1 MKIALIL
8 VAAGKGKRVGGKTPK
23 QFQKI
28 HGKPLLAYTLEKF
41 TKIKELTEIVIAV
54 PPGKEKWAAKLLTPA
69 LKKFRKVEF
78 VAGGKT
84 RQESVFNALQCLS
97 DSITHVLVHDGVR
110 PFVNP
115 KKVAELLQMLATEDA
130 VILASPA
137 TDTVKL
143 AALRLRSRSG
153 PDGPSGPMA
162 GFSTSNA
169 VAETL
174 DRHKIFLAETP
185 QGFKKEVLLQA
196 HLEAQK
202 KGFTFSD
209 DSALVEAT
217 GRRVAIC
224 PSDGK
229 NLKITSPEDFALVR
243 LLLPKR

>member
-1 MKIALIL
+1 MTVGLIL
-8 VAAGKGKRVGGKTPK
+8 VAAGEGKRIGGKTSK
-23 QFQKI
+23 QFVKI

-41 TKIKELTEIVIAV
+41 AKVKKIYEVVIAV
-54 PPGKEKWAAKLLTPA
+54 PPGKEKQAAKPLGSA
-69 LKKFRKVEF
+69 LKKFRRVAF
-78 VAGGKT
+78 VSGGKT

-110 PFVNP
+110 PFVNS
-115 KKVAELLQMLATEDA
+115 KKVAELIGMLATEEA

-137 TDTVKL
+137 TDTVKR
-143 AALRLRSRSG
+143 AA
-153 PDGPSGPMA
+153 
-162 GFSTSNA
+162 SNA

-174 DRHKIFLAETP
+174 DRRQIFLAETP
-185 QGFKKEVLLQA
+185 QGFKKELLLSA

-202 KGFTFSD
+202 KRFTFSD
-209 DSALVEAT
+209 DSALVEAL

-229 NLKITSPEDFALVR
+229 NLKITSPADLALAR

>member
-1 MKIALIL
+1 MKIALII
-8 VAAGKGKRVGGKTPK
+8 VAAGEGKRVGGKTPK

-28 HGKPLLAYTLEKF
+28 HAKPLLAYTLERF
-41 TKIKELTEIVIAV
+41 TRVKELAEVVIAV
-54 PPGKEKWAAKLLTPA
+54 PAGKEKWAEKLLAPT
-69 LKKFRKVEF
+69 LKKFRKIEF

-84 RQESVFNALQCLS
+84 RQESVFNALQSLS
-97 DSITHVLVHDGVR
+97 DAVTHVLVHDGVR

-115 KKVAELLQMLATEDA
+115 KKVAELIGMLKTEEA

-137 TDTVKL
+137 TDTVKRV
-143 AALRLRSRSG
+143 A
-153 PDGPSGPMA
+153 
-162 GFSTSNA
+162 SNI

-174 DRHKIFLAETP
+174 DRRQIFLAETP
-185 QGFKKEVLLQA
+185 QGFKKEILLQA

-209 DSALVEAT
+209 DSALVEVL

-229 NLKITSPEDFALVR
+229 NLKITGPAELALAR
-243 LLLPKR
+243 LVLPKR

>member
-1 MKIALIL
+1 MTVGLIL
-8 VAAGKGKRVGGKTPK
+8 VAAGEGKRAGGKTPK
-23 QFQKI
+23 QFFKI
-28 HGKPLLAYTLEKF
+28 YGKPLLAYSLEKF
-41 TKIKELTEIVIAV
+41 AQVKGIAEVVLAV
-54 PPGKEKWAAKLLTPA
+54 PTGKEKWAAKLLAPF
-69 LKKFRKVEF
+69 LKKFPKVEF

-84 RQESVFNALQCLS
+84 RQESVFNALQRLS
-97 DSITHVLVHDGVR
+97 DSVTHVLVHDGVR

-115 KKVAELLQMLATEDA
+115 QKVTELIGMLATEEA

-137 TDTVKL
+137 TDTVKR
-143 AALRLRSRSG
+143 AAPR
-153 PDGPSGPMA
+153 PSS

-174 DRHKIFLAETP
+174 DRRTIFLAETP
-185 QGFKKEVLLQA
+185 QGFKKEVLMEA

-209 DSALVEAT
+209 DSALVEAL

-229 NLKITSPEDFALVR
+229 NLKITSPADLALAR

>member
-8 VAAGKGKRVGGKTPK
+8 VAAGEGKRVGGKTPK

-28 HGKPLLAYTLEKF
+28 HGKPLLAYSLERF
-41 TKIKELTEIVIAV
+41 TKIKDLAEVVLAV
-54 PPGKEKWAAKLLTPA
+54 PHGKEKWAAKLLKLP
-69 LKKFRKVEF
+69 LKRFRKVEF

-84 RQESVFNALQCLS
+84 RQESVFNALQRLS

-110 PFVNP
+110 PFVNS
-115 KKVAELLQMLATEDA
+115 KKVAELIGMLKTEEA

-137 TDTVKL
+137 TDTVKRV
-143 AALRLRSRSG
+143 APRLRSRSG

-174 DRHKIFLAETP
+174 NRREIFLAETP
-185 QGFKKEVLLQA
+185 QGFKKEILLQA

-224 PSDGK
+224 PNDGK
-229 NLKITSPEDFALVR
+229 NLKITGPADLALAR
-243 LLLPKR
+243 LLLPK

>member
-1 MKIALIL
+1 VKIGLIL
-8 VAAGKGKRVGGKTPK
+8 VAAGEGKRVGGKTSK

-28 HGKPLLAYTLEKF
+28 HGKPLLAYTLERF
-41 TKIKELTEIVIAV
+41 TRVKELAEVVIAV
-54 PPGKEKWAAKLLTPA
+54 PAGKEKWAEKLMAPT
-69 LKKFRKVEF
+69 LKKFRKIEF

-84 RQESVFNALQCLS
+84 RQESVFNALQSLS
-97 DSITHVLVHDGVR
+97 DAITHVLVHDGVR

-115 KKVAELLQMLATEDA
+115 KKVAELIVMLKSEDA

-137 TDTVKL
+137 TDTVKRV
-143 AALRLRSRSG
+143 A
-153 PDGPSGPMA
+153 
-162 GFSTSNA
+162 SNI

-174 DRHKIFLAETP
+174 DRHTIFLAETP
-185 QGFKKEVLLQA
+185 QGFKKEILLQA

-209 DSALVEAT
+209 DSALVEVL

-229 NLKITSPEDFALVR
+229 NLKITGPAELALAR
-243 LLLPKR
+243 LVLPKH

>member
-1 MKIALIL
+1 MKIGLIL
-8 VAAGKGKRVGGKTPK
+8 VAAGEGKRVGGKTSK

-28 HGKPLLAYTLEKF
+28 HGKLLLAYTLERF
-41 TKIKELTEIVIAV
+41 TRVKELAEVVIAV
-54 PPGKEKWAAKLLTPA
+54 PAGKEKWAEKLMAPT
-69 LKKFRKVEF
+69 LKKFRKIEF

-84 RQESVFNALQCLS
+84 RQESVFNALQSLS
-97 DSITHVLVHDGVR
+97 DAITHVLVHDGVR

-115 KKVAELLQMLATEDA
+115 KKVAELIVMLKSEDA

-137 TDTVKL
+137 TDTVKRV
-143 AALRLRSRSG
+143 A
-153 PDGPSGPMA
+153 
-162 GFSTSNA
+162 SNI

-174 DRHKIFLAETP
+174 DRHTIFLAETP
-185 QGFKKEVLLQA
+185 QGFKKEILLQA

-209 DSALVEAT
+209 DSALVEVL

-229 NLKITSPEDFALVR
+229 NLKITGPAELALAR
-243 LLLPKR
+243 LVLPKH

>member
-1 MKIALIL
+1 MKIALII
-8 VAAGKGKRVGGKTPK
+8 VAAGEGKRVGGKTPK

-28 HGKPLLAYTLEKF
+28 HAKPLLAYTLERF
-41 TKIKELTEIVIAV
+41 TRVKELAEVVIAV
-54 PPGKEKWAAKLLTPA
+54 PAGKEKWAEKLLAPT
-69 LKKFRKVEF
+69 LKKFRKIEF

-84 RQESVFNALQCLS
+84 RQESVFNALQSLS
-97 DSITHVLVHDGVR
+97 DAVTHVLVHDGVR

-115 KKVAELLQMLATEDA
+115 KKVAELIGMLKTEEA

-137 TDTVKL
+137 TDTVKRV
-143 AALRLRSRSG
+143 APR
-153 PDGPSGPMA
+153 PSS

-174 DRHKIFLAETP
+174 DRRQIFLAETP
-185 QGFKKEVLLQA
+185 QGFKKEILLQA

-209 DSALVEAT
+209 DSALVEVL

-229 NLKITSPEDFALVR
+229 NLKITGPAELALAR
-243 LLLPKR
+243 LVLPKR